1 MIRWSIVALI
11 VVIVLVVILVIV
23 WLQKKK
29 KNKEKNVRN
38 RNSFLI
44 IVSIFLASSL
54 ITVLAS
60 FLQRPPS
67 PHQILPLSEPSVIE
81 PPTAD
86 LYVPVYEQ
94 ETEDILIDEYISTYR
109 FNLHD
114 DAAVMERID
123 AINAELSKHD
133 GLTINPTNLKNFIYL
148 MNGDSSRASDL
159 DRDFYSITDVFAN
172 INNSV
177 PGNLPSFESPY
188 NGSGLLMDD
197 RNPLTTTPDIFRWQP
212 DYDFVRIFTE
222 AQNIAIDVAYETL
235 SLVETRPYV
244 DEVFRLFVEAFLLK
258 NAIQIYD
265 GETINP
271 NSVTAEAKSFVLQVI
286 MPLNMQMAINFG
298 DGYGVTIGD
307 AFYPFQSV
315 FEFLTEQ
322 TSHYAMI
329 VISKFQ

>member
-1 MIRWSIVALI
+1 MNFWVI
-11 VVIVLVVILVIV
+11 VVAIIVIIIFVTVGVAVWAAKNEKKKIAIVLFVTSAFFTVSSIAISIILN
-23 WLQKKK
+23 L
-29 KNKEKNVRN
+29 NATHSNP
-38 RNSFLI
+38 L
-44 IVSIFLASSL
+44 
-54 ITVLAS
+54 
-60 FLQRPPS
+60 PPER
-67 PHQILPLSEPSVIE
+67 QETEPS
-81 PPTAD
+81 TAEMAIAEQ
-86 LYVPVYEQ
+86 LAPEYEAGN
-94 ETEDILIDEYISTYR
+94 EDILIDEDISTYR

-114 DAAVMERID
+114 GAAVMERID
-123 AINAELSKHD
+123 AINAELSQHD
-133 GLTINPTNLKNFIYL
+133 GLIINPTNLKNFIYL
-148 MNGDSSRASDL
+148 MNGDYSRVSDL

-235 SLVETRPYV
+235 SLSDTRPYV
-244 DEVFRLFVEAFLLK
+244 DEVFRLFVEAFLFR
-258 NAIQIYD
+258 NAIQSHD

-298 DGYGVTIGD
+298 DEYGVTIGGV
-307 AFYPFQSV
+307 FYPFQSV
-315 FEFLTEQ
+315 FEFLKEQ